1 MKKLEKKKFMKNL
14 KMMKNLKKTNNT
26 VDVFKEE
33 EKFERDLTSGG
44 MGEDEGRR
52 TNGKITQ
59 DIQE

>member
-1 MKKLEKKKFMKNL
+1 MKNL